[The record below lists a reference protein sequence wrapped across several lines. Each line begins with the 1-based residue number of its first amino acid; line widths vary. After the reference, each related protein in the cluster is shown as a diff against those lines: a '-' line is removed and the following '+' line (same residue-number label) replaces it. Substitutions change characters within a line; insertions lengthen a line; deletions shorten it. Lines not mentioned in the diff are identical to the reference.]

1 MLFSFNYD
9 KGTFTVCFI
18 FSRFPYN
25 NIGTRRALT
34 SVRVR
39 YFQFLIHLI
48 NVIAITIHQSA
59 YIPLAHFLFW
69 LYD

>member
-48 NVIAITIHQSA
+48 NVIAITIH
-59 YIPLAHFLFW
+59 
-69 LYD
+69 